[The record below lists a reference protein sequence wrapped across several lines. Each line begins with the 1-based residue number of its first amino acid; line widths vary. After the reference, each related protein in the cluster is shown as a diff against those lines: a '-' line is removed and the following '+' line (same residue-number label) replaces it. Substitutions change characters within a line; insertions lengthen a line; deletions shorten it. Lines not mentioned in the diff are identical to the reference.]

1 MVSPLIDKGYFRLGF
16 NGGCFLM
23 LVSILSTSWCHK
35 FWELLFVQVILTGIG
50 MGMAFGSGILVL
62 QSYFT
67 SHLGI
72 AAGLT
77 SAGGSVADEEGSRL
91 QLSTGGVGVVIRS
104 STPLSSR
111 PKKILVHL

>member
-1 MVSPLIDKGYFRLGF
+1 
-16 NGGCFLM
+16 M

-35 FWELLFVQVILTGIG
+35 FWELLFVQGILTGIG

-77 SAGGSVADEEGSRL
+77 SAGGSAGKGSVL
-91 QLSTGGVGVVIRS
+91 LGHNTIQLIII
-104 STPLSSR
+104 SR
-111 PKKILVHL
+111 

>member
-1 MVSPLIDKGYFRLGF
+1 MSIMVSPLIDKGQFRLGF

-23 LVSILSTSWCHK
+23 FISILSTSWCHK
-35 FWELLFVQVILTGIG
+35 FWELLFVQGILTGIG

-77 SAGGSVADEEGSRL
+77 SAGGSVG
-91 QLSTGGVGVVIRS
+91 T
-104 STPLSSR
+104 
-111 PKKILVHL
+111 